1 MPNIQSKPLVQST
14 IDIYEARTSQGH
26 FRGFGLSN
34 LSQNNTTNY
43 NYAGANINNGNGII
57 ISGSAQVNNS
67 LNTNTTNGAIA
78 NKNSS
83 GSWGH
88 RSDNR
93 YRADYSGDI
102 KNYAN
107 NRYYNGD
114 RADIVEKQRQRSKV
128 QSSCYCCCTC
138 YTEDIY
144 RGRNQTV
151 IQNKE
156 ANYEATK

>member
-83 GSWGH
+83 ANWGH

-107 NRYYNGD
+107 STYYNGD

-128 QSSCYCCCTC
+128 HQYQSSALV
-138 YTEDIY
+138 
-144 RGRNQTV
+144 G
-151 IQNKE
+151 
-156 ANYEATK
+156 